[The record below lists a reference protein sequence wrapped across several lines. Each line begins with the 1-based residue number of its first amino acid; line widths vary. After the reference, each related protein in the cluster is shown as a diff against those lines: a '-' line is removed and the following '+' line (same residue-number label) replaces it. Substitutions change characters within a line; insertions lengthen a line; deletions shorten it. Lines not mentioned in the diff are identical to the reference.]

1 MYVGEAVVWLGW
13 ELFYGRVAVCAA
25 GTTIV
30 RWEEGRLLARL
41 RRRIPGLPWRQCR
54 AGWAL
59 LNTRRDAVSEGKHR
73 SCWPLTLRVRSASIQ
88 LVEQLFCNQVVCC

>member
-1 MYVGEAVVWLGW
+1 MYVREAVVWLGW
-13 ELFYGRVAVCAA
+13 ALFYGRAAICAA

-30 RWEEGRLLARL
+30 RWEDGAAPGTL
-41 RRRIPGLPWRQCR
+41 RRRIPGPTWRQCR

-73 SCWPLTLRVRSASIQ
+73 SCWPPLTRRVGSASIQ
-88 LVEQLFCNQVVCC
+88 PVEQLFCKQVV